1 MKNAKLWQYP
11 TEQFPEKHSH
21 SPNNL
26 TAAPRTAVD
35 EVRQVQLMKRER
47 GEGSKI
53 SLRNNTDVVHMEMRR
68 VYELARS
75 EKIEG

>member
-21 SPNNL
+21 SPKNL
-26 TAAPRTAVD
+26 TEAPRTAVD

-47 GEGSKI
+47 GEARKI